1 MLRSGVFDMLMPQS
15 SARPMVDETF
25 NEPLGML
32 QKMLRMEWL
41 GQTLASTCW
50 IVSVFVYGI
59 SSPGDWLQLAAASS
73 WLVANLASLF
83 SEN

>member
-1 MLRSGVFDMLMPQS
+1 MLMPQS
-15 SARPMVDETF
+15 STRSMVGETLE
-25 NEPLGML
+25 EPLGMVK
-32 QKMLRMEWL
+32 KMLRVEWM

-59 SSPGDWLQLAAASS
+59 NSSGDWLQLADASS
-73 WLVANLASLF
+73 WLVSNIASLF

>member
-1 MLRSGVFDMLMPQS
+1 MLMPQS
-15 SARPMVDETF
+15 STRSVVGETLE
-25 NEPLGML
+25 EPLGMVK
-32 QKMLRMEWL
+32 KMLRVEWM

-59 SSPGDWLQLAAASS
+59 NSSGDWLQLAATSS

>member
-1 MLRSGVFDMLMPQS
+1 MLMPQA
-15 SARPMVDETF
+15 SASPIAGETLIK
-25 NEPLGML
+25 PLGMV
-32 QKMLRMEWL
+32 QKMLRVEWF

-50 IVSVFVYGI
+50 MVSVFVYGI
-59 SSPGDWLQLAAASS
+59 SSPGDWLQLVAASS

>member
-1 MLRSGVFDMLMPQS
+1 MAGDTTSTR
-15 SARPMVDETF
+15 
-25 NEPLGML
+25 LGMV
-32 QKMLRMEWL
+32 QKCCAEWL

-50 IVSVFVYGI
+50 MVSVFVYGI
-59 SSPGDWLQLAAASS
+59 SSPGDWLQLSAASS

>member
-1 MLRSGVFDMLMPQS
+1 
-15 SARPMVDETF
+15 MVGETLE
-25 NEPLGML
+25 EPLGMVK
-32 QKMLRMEWL
+32 KMLRVEWM

-59 SSPGDWLQLAAASS
+59 SSAGDWLQLAAASS

>member
-1 MLRSGVFDMLMPQS
+1 MLMPQS
-15 SARPMVDETF
+15 SASPIAGETLI
-25 NEPLGML
+25 EPLGTV
-32 QKMLRMEWL
+32 QKMLRVEWF
-41 GQTLASTCW
+41 GQTMASTCW
-50 IVSVFVYGI
+50 MVSVFVYGI

>member
-1 MLRSGVFDMLMPQS
+1 MLMPQS
-15 SARPMVDETF
+15 STRSVVGETLE
-25 NEPLGML
+25 EPLGMV
-32 QKMLRMEWL
+32 QKMLRVEWM

-59 SSPGDWLQLAAASS
+59 NSSGDWLQLAAASS

>member
-1 MLRSGVFDMLMPQS
+1 MLMPQANPRS
-15 SARPMVDETF
+15 MAGETLKEPSGMV
-25 NEPLGML
+25 
-32 QKMLRMEWL
+32 QKVLRLEWL

-59 SSPGDWLQLAAASS
+59 SSVGDWLQLAAASS